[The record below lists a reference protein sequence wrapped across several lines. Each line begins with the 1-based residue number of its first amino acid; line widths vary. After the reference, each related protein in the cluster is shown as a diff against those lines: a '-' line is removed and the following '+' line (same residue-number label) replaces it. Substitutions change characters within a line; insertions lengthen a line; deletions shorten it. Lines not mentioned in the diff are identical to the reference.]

1 MRVRGAWFARCAAP
15 LAVGLAFTLAA
26 CGGSDSPSADAG
38 AKSSGSGKKQV
49 VKIAGIVPLSG
60 PYAAA
65 GTGAINGM
73 KAAVEYLN
81 AGGTTSGSSY
91 ELDTLDDQS
100 DPTKAALA
108 TRKLLGSGTVM
119 AIPVGTP
126 GSGAATQPILNQ
138 AKILF
143 GGPNSIELNPAD
155 MKAGGADPLSFQ
167 SGPSLGQFAEAQIRY
182 AAETLKLKKVGQLYE
197 ADAVGKVFVA
207 SAQAAAKK
215 YGVQLV
221 TKAFQPTQ
229 TDVTAQLR
237 SLQGSGVQALAL
249 WAYGTPLVS
258 AVQSLGKMTWRPDVL
273 SALGGASPSVV
284 ALVRRQAP
292 DLLGKIVLGPIAN
305 TYVAPKGQAPENALA
320 KAYGAALQKVT
331 GKAMTGDDLVGIYTF
346 DAIVS
351 LDRAIERAKTLD
363 TAKLATAMSA
373 APPIDSSSGPVAWG
387 QDRSAGTPDSGIGIF
402 RMDSDLSHGS
412 VQAP

>member
-1 MRVRGAWFARCAAP
+1 MGVRGAWFAGCAAP

-26 CGGSDSPSADAG
+26 CGGSDSSSADAG
-38 AKSSGSGKKQV
+38 SATSSGSSKQV

-91 ELDTLDDQS
+91 KLDTLDDQS

-155 MKAGGADPLSFQ
+155 MKPGGADPLSFQ

-221 TKAFQPTQ
+221 TKSFQPTQ

-249 WAYGTPLVS
+249 WAYGTPQVS

-273 SALGGASPSVV
+273 STLGGASPSVV

-292 DLLGKIVLGPIAN
+292 DLLGKIVLGPIAT
-305 TYVAPKGQAPENALA
+305 TYVAPKGQAPENTLA
-320 KAYGAALQKVT
+320 KAYGTALQKVT

-387 QDRSAGTPDSGIGIF
+387 QDRSAGTPDAGIGIF